1 MSNPH
6 DIHIAAG
13 RLRPYLPM
21 TPLVPLPEW
30 GTQVYAKLEHTQP
43 TRSFK
48 IRGAL
53 NALLVL
59 DVDQR
64 RRGVIAASSGNHAQA
79 LAWAA
84 RELGVSAV
92 VMMPQTT
99 PATKIERTRQWGAEV
114 RVVGANYDETE
125 ALARQAARREGRVY
139 VSPYNDPQVVAGQGT
154 LGLEVLQQ
162 RPDAARVVVCAGGG
176 GLVSGVGLALKAA
189 NPQIEVIAV
198 NAQSAPALHNHL
210 RGTAYPEM
218 WQTLAEALSGDIE
231 AGSITLEIAPRVV
244 DDIVLVS
251 EAQIAAAMRHLYQA
265 HGWIV
270 EGGGAASVAA
280 WMHGLIPADERLT
293 VLIVSGGNVSEETLK
308 AL

>member
-13 RLRPYLPM
+13 RLRAYLPM
-21 TPLVPLPEW
+21 TPLVPLPEL
-30 GTQVYAKLEHTQP
+30 GAQVYAKLEHTQP

-53 NALLVL
+53 NTLLALEAE
-59 DVDQR
+59 QR
-64 RRGVIAASSGNHAQA
+64 QRGVIAASSGNHAQA

-84 RELGVSAV
+84 RELGISAV

-99 PATKIERTRQWGAEV
+99 PATKIERSRQWGAEV
-114 RVVGANYDETE
+114 RVAGANYDETE
-125 ALARQAARREGRVY
+125 ALARAAAQQEGRVY

-154 LGLEVLQQ
+154 LGLEVLEQ
-162 RPDAARVVVCAGGG
+162 RPDVARVVVCVGGG

-198 NAQSAPALHNHL
+198 NAQSAPALYNHL
-210 RGTAYPEM
+210 RGTRYPEV
-218 WQTLAEALSGDIE
+218 WETLAEALSGDIE

-244 DDIVLVS
+244 DDVVMVS
-251 EAQIAAAMRHLYQA
+251 EAQIAAAMRHLHQT
-265 HGWIV
+265 HGWVV
-270 EGGGAASVAA
+270 EGGGAVSVAA
-280 WMHGLIPADERLT
+280 WMHGLIPADERPT
-293 VLIVSGGNVSEETLK
+293 VLIVSGGNVSEEKLK